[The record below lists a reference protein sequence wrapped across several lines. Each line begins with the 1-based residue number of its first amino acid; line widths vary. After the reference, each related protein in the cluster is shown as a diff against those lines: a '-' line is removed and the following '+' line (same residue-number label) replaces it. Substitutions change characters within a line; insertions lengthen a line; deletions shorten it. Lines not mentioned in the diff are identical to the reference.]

1 MFESGDKV
9 VLVIGKS
16 AHKRTISDVDVENN
30 AVYLMEGGDAFY
42 NDTGYVWGTEKSIKR
57 IVHA

>member
-1 MFESGDKV
+1 MFEAGDKV

-16 AHKRTISDVDVENN
+16 AHKRTVLEIFKG
-30 AVYLMEGGDAFY
+30 AVLLAEGGDAFE
-42 NDTGYVWGTEKSIKR
+42 NKTGYVYGTEKSIKR